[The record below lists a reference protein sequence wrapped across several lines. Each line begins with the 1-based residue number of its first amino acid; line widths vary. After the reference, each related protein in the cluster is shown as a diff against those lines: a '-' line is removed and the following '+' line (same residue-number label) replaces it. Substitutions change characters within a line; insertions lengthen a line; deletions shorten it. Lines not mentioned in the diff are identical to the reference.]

1 VTWQRRRAWSSIVRV
16 PQSSGSHHRAAVQAR
31 NRQQIVSTAQ
41 RLFAERGFASTSVVR
56 IAREA
61 GVASTTV
68 FNHFPHKEELFF
80 HGRCP
85 WAEIVARLTAHPD
98 RHTTAPELI
107 DVVAGIVAAHLAR
120 LAEPGA
126 RAGLHDLAGDPGL
139 ALWDRGLQQRAE
151 DAISAHIA
159 RHAAGLVAAEAQ
171 RCAALT
177 TAEASTIVADHRRAV
192 VDPTKGDGRVTTG
205 PSVRAV
211 LVGRLTGLHDLV
223 VDQVAGPLA
232 SR

>member
-1 VTWQRRRAWSSIVRV
+1 VTWQRFRAWSSIVRV
-16 PQSSGSHHRAAVQAR
+16 PQSTGSHHRAAGQAR

-41 RLFAERGFASTSVVR
+41 RLFAERSFADTSVVR
-56 IAREA
+56 IARET

-85 WAEIVARLTAHPD
+85 WAEIVEHLTAHPD
-98 RHTTAPELI
+98 RHTTASELI
-107 DVVAGIVAAHLAR
+107 EVVAGIVAAHLAR

-126 RAGLHDLAGDPGL
+126 RAGLVDLAGDPGL
-139 ALWDRGLQQRAE
+139 ALWERGLQQRAE
-151 DAISAHIA
+151 DAISVHIA

-171 RCAALT
+171 RCAPLT

-192 VDPTKGDGRVTTG
+192 LDPPAGDERATTG
-205 PSVRAV
+205 LPVRAV
-211 LVGRLTGLHDLV
+211 LVGRLTELRDLV
-223 VDQVAGPLA
+223 VDQVTGPLA